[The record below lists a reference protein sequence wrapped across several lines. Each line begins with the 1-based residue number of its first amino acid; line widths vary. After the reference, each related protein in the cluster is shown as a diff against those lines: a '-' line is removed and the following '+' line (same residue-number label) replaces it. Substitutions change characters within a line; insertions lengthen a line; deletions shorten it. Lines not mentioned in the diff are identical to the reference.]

1 MIINENPIV
10 ALILRDEDEENLKK
24 LFFGEKDDVNVNL
37 EDGSLKSFLEVKGY
51 CVYETLEWIVN
62 WIFSFEDE
70 SYKGL
75 DGFEEIKIYDVET
88 NLEGLVKGFRF
99 VYDSKTYSYVISLD
113 EIVIAIYQNP
123 EEVIK

>member
-10 ALILRDEDEENLKK
+10 ALILRDEDIENLKK
-24 LFFGEKDDVNVNL
+24 LFFGEKDDVSINS
-37 EDGSLKSFLEVKGY
+37 EDGSLQSFLEVKGY
-51 CVYETLEWIVN
+51 CVYEVLEWIVN
-62 WIFSFEDE
+62 WIFSFEDV

-123 EEVIK
+123 DEVV